1 MKEKI
6 RLDVLLTQRG
16 LFPSREKARAAI
28 MAGEVLVNEIKT
40 DKAGASVDVNS
51 KIRLLGEKLPYVSRG
66 GLKLE
71 KALKCFNIDMT
82 DKTVIDI
89 GASTGG
95 FVDCALQNGAKK
107 VYAVDVGESLL
118 HDSLLQNT
126 KIVQMNNT
134 NARYLTKNDFNDAID
149 GVVTDVSF
157 ISLRLIFPTIKNI
170 LKDNGEAVV
179 LVKPQFEC
187 ENKNIGKSGI
197 VHPSAHAK
205 IVKKV
210 LGYAT
215 ENGLYPLGITNAP
228 IRKGKNVEYVLW
240 LKPNYQD
247 AASVSYIVNEVKNIV
262 SNEITEKN
270 TKENS
275 LGGNNDENRGTWQ

>member
-107 VYAVDVGESLL
+107 VYAVDVGYNQLAWKLRS
-118 HDSLLQNT
+118 DDRV
-126 KIVQMNNT
+126 IVMEKT
-134 NARYLTKNDFNDAID
+134 NARYLNNDIIPEQADILTA
-149 GVVTDVSF
+149 DVSF
-157 ISLRLIFPTIKNI
+157 ISLTLAMPAAAEHLLKNGGEIAALI
-170 LKDNGEAVV
+170 
-179 LVKPQFEC
+179 KPQFEAGR
-187 ENKNIGKSGI
+187 EGVGKGGI
-197 VHPSAHAK
+197 VRDRAIHKEVIEKITSAFDQWGVGVQGLDFSPITGMDGNIEYLIYGIKGEKSLFFDIDEIIDKAH
-205 IVKKV
+205 
-210 LGYAT
+210 T
-215 ENGLYPLGITNAP
+215 EH
-228 IRKGKNVEYVLW
+228 KGKNR
-240 LKPNYQD
+240 QD
-247 AASVSYIVNEVKNIV
+247 I
-262 SNEITEKN
+262 
-270 TKENS
+270 
-275 LGGNNDENRGTWQ
+275 